1 MDSEGIVGEAGRF
14 WVLAEEQT
22 PTPTTPS
29 NCRLHM
35 AHEMMRGMGWSIEP
49 VRCIDVGQVPFFLFL
64 FFLEETP
71 KGMFILRVLDTRK
84 EPSYVFLI

>member
-14 WVLAEEQT
+14 WVLGEEQT

-64 FFLEETP
+64 FFFWRKRLKGCSFCESLTP
-71 KGMFILRVLDTRK
+71 EKNRVT
-84 EPSYVFLI
+84 FF